1 MRVYVP
7 AGVATAVGSLPHR
20 DADAAAAFV
29 LDLLPDLPAVPSL
42 PSRSPAERIL
52 AHGLVGVRGV
62 TIDDGGDVR
71 LDVDRLDPLAAV
83 TLDLDH
89 DSFGGLRA
97 FLRAAA
103 GREDPVKWQVV
114 GPVTLGLALARRGAP
129 PALAFDVAVRA
140 IREHLRTVRG
150 WVAEALPGCTQ
161 IAVIDEPGF
170 SGVMDPG
177 FPVPPDTAIDL
188 ASGALA
194 AIEQY
199 AVMGVH
205 CCGPG
210 DWAAIA
216 ATGPTVLSVP
226 AEPAL
231 VAVSGLLSAFL
242 DGGGWIAWG
251 AVPTDRPVGTSSE
264 RHWRALSDV
273 WDLLE
278 RQGCDATRLRQQALV
293 TPACGLGLHDVA
305 QAAAVLRMTAEIGER
320 VQEQATGSL
329 VPADR

>member
-1 MRVYVP
+1 MTVHVP

-20 DADAAAAFV
+20 DAAAAAEFV
-29 LDLLPDLPAVPSL
+29 LRQLPDLPAVPSL

-62 TIDDGGDVR
+62 AIDAAGDVR

-83 TLDLDH
+83 TLDLEH
-89 DSFGGLRA
+89 DAFGGLRA
-97 FLRAAA
+97 FLRAVPAHQA
-103 GREDPVKWQVV
+103 NVKWQVV
-114 GPVTLGLALARRGAP
+114 GPITLGLALVRRGAP
-129 PALAFDVAVRA
+129 VALAFDVAVRA

-150 WVAEALPGCTQ
+150 WIADALPDCTQ
-161 IAVIDEPGF
+161 VVFIDEPGF

-194 AIEQY
+194 AIEQH

-216 ATGPTVLSVP
+216 ATGPTILSIP

-231 VAVSGLLSAFL
+231 VGVSGLLAAFL
-242 DGGGWIAWG
+242 DGGGIIAWG
-251 AVPTDRPVGTSSE
+251 AVPTDRPVGTSSD
-264 RHWRALSDV
+264 RHWRALCDV
-273 WDLLE
+273 WELLE
-278 RQGCDATRLRQQALV
+278 LQGCDAMRLRRQALV
-293 TPACGLGLHDVA
+293 TPACGLGLHDVP
-305 QAAAVLRMTAEIGER
+305 QAAGVLRMTTEIAER
-320 VQEQATGSL
+320 VQEQATGML
-329 VPADR
+329 VPADS